1 MYTECKVGQGT
12 FFCGKF
18 EIGKKKFQ
26 LEVSLHSRATQ
37 DNTGQKKIRTGVI
50 EAARNPPRS
59 SAKAIIKSGYCH
71 ALILSK
77 ALAQN

>member
-1 MYTECKVGQGT
+1 MVEQGDI
-12 FFCGKF
+12 FVASFKW
-18 EIGKKKFQ
+18 EIKIFQ
-26 LEVSLHSRATQ
+26 LEVSLHSRATK

-59 SAKAIIKSGYCH
+59 SAKAIIKSSYCH

-77 ALAQN
+77 TLAQN